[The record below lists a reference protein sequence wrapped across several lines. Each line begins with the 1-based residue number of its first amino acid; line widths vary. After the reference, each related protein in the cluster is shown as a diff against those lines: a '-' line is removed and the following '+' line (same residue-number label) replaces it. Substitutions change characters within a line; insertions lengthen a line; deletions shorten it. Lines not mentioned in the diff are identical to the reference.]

1 MREKHKRGGKPAFVP
16 IKVMLSDPSPVEAM
30 PLRVND
36 LIGRK
41 PIPLSRVRLI
51 EKPGEQTEPS
61 WSRPRHATALPH
73 PFS

>member
-1 MREKHKRGGKPAFVP
+1 
-16 IKVMLSDPSPVEAM
+16 M

-36 LIGRK
+36 LIGREA
-41 PIPLSRVRLI
+41 IPLARIRLI
-51 EKPGEQTEPS
+51 EEPGGETEPS